1 MVFNLCAL
9 ALVVSLIGLGEA
21 AMGSAASSIL
31 QVAGIRTSA
40 ASGVAVDS
48 SGQIRYRSRTVTLDD
63 LVTVLKKDLQA
74 GGATVAVQVDAK
86 ADAARVAQV
95 LHAAGAAGARTVRL
109 STTRE

>member
-9 ALVVSLIGLGEA
+9 ALVVLLIGLGEA
-21 AMGSAASSIL
+21 TMGSAASSIL

-40 ASGVAVDS
+40 GGGVAVDS
-48 SGQIRYRSRTVTLDD
+48 NGQIRYRSRTVTLDE
-63 LVTVLKKDLQA
+63 LVIVLKKELQA
-74 GGATVAVQVDAK
+74 GGATVAVQVDAR

-95 LHAAGAAGARTVRL
+95 LHAAGASGAQTVHL